1 MLFSRVKT
9 HDLFLCD
16 TTQKE
21 VVRFLNKR
29 YHKPQKYFLDF
40 IRNARE
46 KFYIWDDM
54 QINQDYIT
62 IMLKSNGDFST
73 LVISK
78 NKPR

>member
-21 VVRFLNKR
+21 AVKFLSKR
-29 YHKPQKYFLDF
+29 YQKPQKHFLDF
-40 IRNARE
+40 IRKARE
-46 KFYIWDDM
+46 NCHTWDDM

-62 IMLKSNGDFST
+62 IMLNDKGNFST